1 MAFDREAAIA
11 AGYTNDEINAY
22 LQAEAKKAKAPTP
35 VTTDVGEPPAPTTQ
49 ITPVETSAGSIG
61 TQAGLAAAP
70 YAIPAA
76 GALAAGA
83 YGNKLYNAWDASAKA
98 AQSLAD
104 AKLASEAGIAERAAQ
119 RAGQGAAQVARP
131 VAPVGAPAAA
141 PIAPVAPAAPVAA
154 PQAAAAAEQGVMSRA
169 SDIVKRLALDK
180 VMPGLAR
187 AGVGAGAALYSPD
200 LGPKTPQTGRMR
212 GMEINPLTGA
222 PWTPEQIAQYEANA
236 AQFDAQMAPPQM
248 RR

>member
-1 MAFDREAAIA
+1 MAFDREAAKA
-11 AGYTNDEINAY
+11 AGYTDDEINAY

-49 ITPVETSAGSIG
+49 ITPVETSAGSAV

-70 YAIPAA
+70 YAVPAIGAAAA
-76 GALAAGA
+76 GL

-98 AQSLAD
+98 AQALAD

-119 RAGQGAAQVARP
+119 RAGQAVRPVVPTAPAAPAP
-131 VAPVGAPAAA
+131 VAPTAPMPAPAAA
-141 PIAPVAPAAPVAA
+141 AGAA
-154 PQAAAAAEQGVMSRA
+154 PQEAGILSRA
-169 SDIVKRLALDK
+169 SDIVRRLALDK
-180 VMPGLAR
+180 VAPGLAR
-187 AGVGAGAALYSPD
+187 ASVGAGLMAYSPE
-200 LGPKTPQTGRMR
+200 LGPKVPSVGRMK

-222 PWTPEQIAQYEANA
+222 PWTPEQIQQYEANSVM
-236 AQFDAQMAPPQM
+236 FDQQLPPPQM

>member
-22 LQAEAKKAKAPTP
+22 LQAERKKSKQPGP
-35 VTTDVGEPPAPTTQ
+35 VTADVGEPPAPTTQ
-49 ITPVETSAGSIG
+49 ITPVETSAGSIA
-61 TQAGLAAAP
+61 TQGGLAVAP
-70 YAIPAA
+70 YAGAAALGA
-76 GALAAGA
+76 GALYGGGVAKKAFDTMQAVNATKQAEIAGLQ
-83 YGNKLYNAWDASAKA
+83 NRFDARM
-98 AQSLAD
+98 AQ
-104 AKLASEAGIAERAAQ
+104 Q
-119 RAGQGAAQVARP
+119 AGQAVRP

-141 PIAPVAPAAPVAA
+141 PVAPVAPAAPVAA
-154 PQAAAAAEQGVMSRA
+154 PQAAAAAEQGIMSRA

-187 AGVGAGAALYSPD
+187 AGVGAGAALYSSD